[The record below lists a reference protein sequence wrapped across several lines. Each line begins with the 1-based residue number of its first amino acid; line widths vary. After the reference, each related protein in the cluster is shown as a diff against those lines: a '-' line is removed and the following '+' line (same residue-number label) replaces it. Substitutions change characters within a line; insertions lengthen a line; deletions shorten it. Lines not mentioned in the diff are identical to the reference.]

1 MAHTILCV
9 DEDRAL
15 NELLAKALRTAGY
28 RVVTA
33 PDGEEALACFERN
46 SPDLVMLDTV
56 LPKRDG
62 FAVLESIREFEGGGE
77 ETPVILFSGRSVTSE
92 SAERAS
98 ALGASALLTKP
109 VPLEALLTLLEQE
122 LEKRE
127 AGDEAPD
134 SEPESDAG
142 GELTGDFDELPFPAL
157 LHHVHGL
164 RATGVLYVRSGKK
177 QKAIQVRDGYP
188 IAVKSN
194 LVGECLGNLL
204 VRSGRISRGPLREA
218 LRRMRGGG
226 GLQGEILVAMDVLSE
241 EDLSAALRMQ
251 AEEKLFEIFSWS
263 QGRFRFAMGSRLQR
277 ASALAVDRSPATVIV
292 RGVRERFPLAK
303 VDAFLEAHRDHQLAR
318 GESPFYRFQE
328 IDLDPAAQALVEEI
342 EEPARLGDLIGGD
355 EALRRALYGL
365 VATGV
370 LELRAEP
377 RPASASASEVPAA
390 TPSLPEGREA
400 PAESP
405 SLSAESVVV
414 RPLPASTGNAQEDLQ
429 RQSLAAMAERF
440 SRANYYQILGVPP
453 KASHGQIQQ
462 AYERLAQRTHP
473 DRYAHASAAVR
484 SLAERVYGRVDTAF
498 RVLRDPRRR
507 GRHEKGRAGEDPCPT
522 SEQERRSLDGELA
535 FQGGELKLQQRDYE
549 EALRLF
555 GRALELNPDDGEHH
569 AHYGWALHLC
579 HPSDAAMTEEAI
591 EHIRR
596 GLRLARDR
604 EKPYLFL
611 GRLYK
616 AVGQNAHAERMFTR
630 ALQLNPDC
638 VDALRELRLIRMR
651 KQREKGI
658 LRRLFGR

>member
-1 MAHTILCV
+1 MAHTVLCV

-46 SPDLVMLDTV
+46 SPDLVMLDTA

-77 ETPVILFSGRSVTSE
+77 ETPVILFSVRSVTAE

-98 ALGASALLTKP
+98 ALGAAALLTKP
-109 VPLEALLTLLEQE
+109 VSLEALLTLLEQQ
-122 LEKRE
+122 LEKRA
-127 AGDEAPD
+127 AGDEAPGP
-134 SEPESDAG
+134 EPESGASD
-142 GELTGDFDELPFPAL
+142 ELTGDFDELPFPAL

-177 QKAIQVRDGYP
+177 RKAIQVREGYP

-194 LVGECLGNLL
+194 LVSERLGNLL
-204 VRSGRISRGPLREA
+204 VRSGRISKEPLGEA
-218 LRRMRGGG
+218 LRQMRGGG

-263 QGRFRFAMGSRLQR
+263 QGRFRFAIGSRLER
-277 ASALAVDRSPATVIV
+277 ANALAVDRSPATVIL

-303 VDAFLEAHRDHQLAR
+303 VDAFLEAQRDHQVAR

-328 IDLDPAAQALVEEI
+328 IDLDPTAQAWVEEL

-377 RPASASASEVPAA
+377 GPASTSEVPTA
-390 TPSLPEGREA
+390 TPSLPERREA

-405 SLSAESVVV
+405 SLTVESAVV
-414 RPLPASTGNAQEDLQ
+414 RPLPASTGNAHEDLL
-429 RQSLAAMAERF
+429 RQSLASMAERF
-440 SRANYYQILGVPP
+440 SRANYFPILGVPP
-453 KASHGQIQQ
+453 KASDGQIQQ

-484 SLAERVYGRVDTAF
+484 SLAERVFGRVDTAF

-507 GRHEKGRAGEDPCPT
+507 RRCEKDRAGEDRRPT

-535 FQGGELKLQQRDYE
+535 FQGAVIKLQQRDYE

-579 HPSDAAMTEEAI
+579 HPSDPAMTEEAI